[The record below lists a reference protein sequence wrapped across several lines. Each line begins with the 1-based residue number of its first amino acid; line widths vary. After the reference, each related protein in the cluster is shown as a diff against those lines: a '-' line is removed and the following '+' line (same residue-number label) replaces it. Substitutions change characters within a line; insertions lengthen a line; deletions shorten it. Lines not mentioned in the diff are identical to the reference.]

1 MAKRIIV
8 YKGGFLMKFSENL
21 YTLRKDLRISQEQLA
36 ELVDVSRQSVSK
48 WELGESYPTVENI
61 FKLCSVLK
69 CKMNKL
75 INENLSDFEFL
86 SEDVRNIEKGYE
98 RFLGYADTY
107 DEGRPKLPSKAIELL
122 KIYLD
127 NAIHTIVDI
136 GCGTGLSTKV
146 CTLYANAVI
155 GIDPSID
162 MLNTAKTKEDKKMK
176 FVQGYGDK
184 TGLQNECAD
193 IVICSQAFHWMEP
206 EQTIKEVHRI
216 LKKGG
221 IFAVID
227 ADYPPVI
234 HKELEKINSYL
245 HNKTAILEEYKNN
258 WISEKTEHLN
268 NIKKSGLFEYS
279 REICFSHI
287 EKYDQER
294 FKKFLLSQS
303 SMQHAIKYNYDKIVD
318 ELNTLDEKLYKIF
331 KGQTLN
337 AIYSYKMRIGI
348 K

>member
-1 MAKRIIV
+1 
-8 YKGGFLMKFSENL
+8 MKFSDNL
-21 YTLRKDLRISQEQLA
+21 YTLRKKMKLSQEQLA

-69 CKMNKL
+69 CKMNEL
-75 INENLSDFEFL
+75 INENLSDFELL
-86 SEDVRNIEKGYE
+86 SDDVKNIEKGYE

-107 DEGRPKLPSKAIELL
+107 DEGRPKLPRKAIEIL

-127 NAIHTIVDI
+127 NKIDTIVDI
-136 GCGTGLSTKV
+136 GCGTGLSTEV
-146 CTLYANAVI
+146 CTLFANNVI
-155 GIDPSID
+155 GVEPSID
-162 MLNTAKTKEDKKMK
+162 MLNKASTKENDKMK
-176 FVQGYGDK
+176 FIQGYGDK
-184 TGLQNECAD
+184 TGLEDECAD

-206 EQTIKEVHRI
+206 ESTIKEVYRI

-234 HKELEKINSYL
+234 NKELEKLNSYL
-245 HNKTAILEEYKNN
+245 KKKTAILENCENKWVSN
-258 WISEKTEHLN
+258 KTEHLN
-268 NIKKSGLFEYS
+268 NIRKSGLFEYS

-294 FKKFLLSQS
+294 FKKFLLRQS
-303 SMQHAIKYNYDKIVD
+303 SMQQAIKYNYDKIVD
-318 ELNTLDEKLYKIF
+318 ELNTLDQRLF
-331 KGQTLN
+331 KVFNGQTLD
-337 AIYSYKMRIGI
+337 AMYPYKMRIGI

>member
-1 MAKRIIV
+1 
-8 YKGGFLMKFSENL
+8 MKFSENL
-21 YTLRKDLRISQEQLA
+21 YILRKNKKISQEQLA

-61 FKLCSVLK
+61 FRLCNVFN
-69 CKMNKL
+69 CKMNEL
-75 INENLSDFEFL
+75 INENLTDFDLLSDEIK
-86 SEDVRNIEKGYE
+86 NTEKLYE

-127 NAIHTIVDI
+127 NDIETIVDI
-136 GCGTGLSTKV
+136 GCGTGLSTEV
-146 CTLYANAVI
+146 CTSFANNVI
-155 GIDPSID
+155 GIEPSID
-162 MLNTAKTKEDKKMK
+162 MLNKAKTKENEKMK
-176 FVQGYGDK
+176 FIQGYGDK
-184 TGLQNECAD
+184 TGLENESAD

-206 EQTIKEVHRI
+206 EPTIKEVYRI

-234 HKELEKINSYL
+234 NKELEKLNSYL
-245 HNKTAILEEYKNN
+245 HKKTASLENYENKWVSNK
-258 WISEKTEHLN
+258 IEHLN
-268 NIKKSGLFEYS
+268 NIRKSGLFEYS

-287 EKYDQER
+287 EKYNQER

-303 SMQHAIKYNYDKIVD
+303 SMQHAIKCNYDKIVD
-318 ELNTLDEKLYKIF
+318 ELNILDDRLHKVF
-331 KGQTLN
+331 KGQTLD
-337 AIYSYKMRIGI
+337 AMYPYKMRIGI
-348 K
+348 KS

>member
-1 MAKRIIV
+1 
-8 YKGGFLMKFSENL
+8 MKFSDNL
-21 YTLRKDLRISQEQLA
+21 YTLRKKMKLSQEQLA

-69 CKMNKL
+69 CKMNEL
-75 INENLSDFEFL
+75 INENLSDFELL
-86 SEDVRNIEKGYE
+86 SDDVKNIEKGYE

-107 DEGRPKLPSKAIELL
+107 DEGRPKLPRKAIEIL

-127 NAIHTIVDI
+127 NKIDTIVDI
-136 GCGTGLSTKV
+136 GCGTGLSTEV
-146 CTLYANAVI
+146 CTLFANNVI
-155 GIDPSID
+155 GVEPSID
-162 MLNTAKTKEDKKMK
+162 MLNKASTKENDKMK
-176 FVQGYGDK
+176 FIQGYGDK
-184 TGLQNECAD
+184 TGLEDECAD

-206 EQTIKEVHRI
+206 ESTIKEVCRI

-234 HKELEKINSYL
+234 NKELEKLNSYL
-245 HNKTAILEEYKNN
+245 KKKTSILENCENKWVSN
-258 WISEKTEHLN
+258 KTEHLN
-268 NIKKSGLFEYS
+268 NIRKSGLFEYS

-303 SMQHAIKYNYDKIVD
+303 SMQQAIKYNYDKIVD
-318 ELNTLDEKLYKIF
+318 ELNTLDQRLF
-331 KGQTLN
+331 KVFNGQTLD
-337 AIYSYKMRIGI
+337 AMYPYKMRIGI

>member
-1 MAKRIIV
+1 
-8 YKGGFLMKFSENL
+8 MKFSENL
-21 YTLRKDLRISQEQLA
+21 YTLRKNKGISQEQLA

-48 WELGESYPTVENI
+48 WELAESYPTVENI
-61 FKLCSVLK
+61 FKLCNVLN
-69 CKMNKL
+69 CKMNEL
-75 INENLSDFEFL
+75 INENLTDFDLLSD
-86 SEDVRNIEKGYE
+86 DIKNTEKLYE

-127 NAIHTIVDI
+127 NDIETIVDI
-136 GCGTGLSTKV
+136 GCGTGLSTEA
-146 CTLYANAVI
+146 CTQFANNVI
-155 GIDPSID
+155 GVEPSID
-162 MLNTAKTKEDKKMK
+162 MLNKAKTKENDKMR
-176 FVQGYGDK
+176 FIQGYGDK
-184 TGLQNECAD
+184 TGLEDECAD

-206 EQTIKEVHRI
+206 EPTIKEVYRI

-234 HKELEKINSYL
+234 NKELEKLNAYL
-245 HNKTAILEEYKNN
+245 HKKTASLENYENKWVSNK
-258 WISEKTEHLN
+258 SEHLN
-268 NIKKSGLFEYS
+268 NIRKSGLFEYS

-318 ELNTLDEKLYKIF
+318 ELNILDERLYNVF
-331 KGQTLN
+331 KGQTLD
-337 AIYSYKMRIGI
+337 AMYPYKMRIGI

>member
-1 MAKRIIV
+1 
-8 YKGGFLMKFSENL
+8 MKFSENL
-21 YTLRKDLRISQEQLA
+21 YTLRKNKEITQEKLA

-48 WELGESYPTVENI
+48 WELGEAYPTVENI
-61 FKLCSVLK
+61 FKLCNVLK
-69 CKMNKL
+69 CKMNEL
-75 INENLSDFEFL
+75 INEKLSDFELL
-86 SEDVRNIEKGYE
+86 SDDIKNIEKVYE

-107 DEGRPKLPSKAIELL
+107 DEGRPKLPKTAIELL
-122 KIYLD
+122 KVYLD
-127 NAIHTIVDI
+127 NKIDTIVDI
-136 GCGTGLSTKV
+136 GCGTGLSTEV
-146 CTLYANAVI
+146 CTLFADNII
-155 GIDPSID
+155 GIEPSID
-162 MLNTAKTKEDKKMK
+162 MINKAKTKETEKMK
-176 FVQGYGDK
+176 FIQGYGDK
-184 TGLQNECAD
+184 TGLEDEFAD
-193 IVICSQAFHWMEP
+193 IVICTQAFHWMDPEP
-206 EQTIKEVHRI
+206 TLKEVYRI

-234 HKELEKINSYL
+234 NKDLEKL
-245 HNKTAILEEYKNN
+245 DADLKQKTASLENYENK
-258 WISEKTEHLN
+258 WVSDKSEHLN
-268 NIKKSGLFEYS
+268 NIRKSKLFEYS

-318 ELNTLDEKLYKIF
+318 ELNTLDDKLYKVF
-331 KGQTLN
+331 KGQTLD

>member
-1 MAKRIIV
+1 
-8 YKGGFLMKFSENL
+8 MKFSDNL
-21 YTLRKDLRISQEQLA
+21 YTLRKNMKLSQEQLA

-61 FKLCSVLK
+61 FKLCGVLK
-69 CKMNKL
+69 CKMNEL
-75 INENLSDFEFL
+75 INENLSDFELL
-86 SEDVRNIEKGYE
+86 SDEVKNIEKGYE

-107 DEGRPKLPSKAIELL
+107 DEGRPKLPSKAIEIL

-127 NAIHTIVDI
+127 NEIGTIVDI
-136 GCGTGLSTKV
+136 GCGTGLSTEV
-146 CTLYANAVI
+146 CTLFANNVI
-155 GIDPSID
+155 GVEPSID
-162 MLNTAKTKEDKKMK
+162 MLNKARTKENDKIK
-176 FVQGYGDK
+176 FIQGYGEK
-184 TGLQNECAD
+184 TGLEDECAD
-193 IVICSQAFHWMEP
+193 VVICSQAFHWMEP
-206 EQTIKEVHRI
+206 ESTIKEVYRI

-234 HKELEKINSYL
+234 NKELEKLNSYL
-245 HNKTAILEEYKNN
+245 QKKTANLENCENKWVSN
-258 WISEKTEHLN
+258 KTEHLN
-268 NIKKSGLFEYS
+268 NIRKSGLFEYS

-303 SMQHAIKYNYDKIVD
+303 SMQQAIKYNYDKIVD
-318 ELNTLDEKLYKIF
+318 ELNSLEERLF
-331 KGQTLN
+331 KVFNGQTLDTM
-337 AIYSYKMRIGI
+337 YSYKMRIAI

>member
-1 MAKRIIV
+1 
-8 YKGGFLMKFSENL
+8 MKFSENL
-21 YTLRKDLRISQEQLA
+21 YTLRKNKGISQEQLA

-48 WELGESYPTVENI
+48 WELAESYPTVENI
-61 FKLCSVLK
+61 FKLCNVLN
-69 CKMNKL
+69 CKMNEL
-75 INENLSDFEFL
+75 INENLTDFELL
-86 SEDVRNIEKGYE
+86 SDDIKNTEKLYE

-127 NAIHTIVDI
+127 NDIETIVDI
-136 GCGTGLSTKV
+136 GCGTGLSTEA
-146 CTLYANAVI
+146 CTQFANNVI
-155 GIDPSID
+155 GVEPAID
-162 MLNTAKTKEDKKMK
+162 MLNKAKTKENDKMR
-176 FVQGYGDK
+176 FIQGYGYK
-184 TGLQNECAD
+184 TGLEDECAD

-206 EQTIKEVHRI
+206 EPTIKEVYRI

-234 HKELEKINSYL
+234 NKELERLNAYL
-245 HNKTAILEEYKNN
+245 HKKTASLENYENKWVSN
-258 WISEKTEHLN
+258 KAEHLN
-268 NIKKSGLFEYS
+268 NIRKSGLFEYS

-318 ELNTLDEKLYKIF
+318 ELNILDERLYNVIKGKTLDAMYP
-331 KGQTLN
+331 
-337 AIYSYKMRIGI
+337 YKMRVGI

>member
-1 MAKRIIV
+1 
-8 YKGGFLMKFSENL
+8 MKFNDNL
-21 YTLRKDLRISQEQLA
+21 YILRKTKGISQEQLA
-36 ELVDVSRQSVSK
+36 ELIDVSRQSVSK

-61 FKLCSVLK
+61 FKLCSILK
-69 CKMNKL
+69 CKMNEL
-75 INENLSDFEFL
+75 INEGLSDFEL
-86 SEDVRNIEKGYE
+86 LGDDIKHTEKLYE

-127 NAIHTIVDI
+127 NNIDTIVDI
-136 GCGTGLSTKV
+136 GCGTGLSTEI
-146 CTLYANAVI
+146 CTLFANKVI
-155 GIDPSID
+155 GIEPSID
-162 MLNTAKTKEDKKMK
+162 MLNKAKTKENDKMK

-184 TGLQNECAD
+184 TGLADEYAD
-193 IVICSQAFHWMEP
+193 IVICSQAFHWMNP
-206 EQTIKEVHRI
+206 ESTIKEVYRL

-234 HKELEKINSYL
+234 NKELEQLYAYL
-245 HNKTAILEEYKNN
+245 HKRISSLERCENKWVNN
-258 WISEKTEHLN
+258 KTEHLN
-268 NIKKSGLFEYS
+268 NIRKSGLFEYS

-287 EKYDQER
+287 EEYDQER

-303 SMQHAIKYNYDKIVD
+303 SMQHAIKYNYDKIID
-318 ELNTLDEKLYKIF
+318 DLNVLDEKLYKVF
-331 KGQTLN
+331 NGHTLN
-337 AIYSYKMRIGI
+337 AMYSYKMRIGI

>member
-1 MAKRIIV
+1 
-8 YKGGFLMKFSENL
+8 MKFSDNL
-21 YTLRKDLRISQEQLA
+21 YALRKNMKLSQEQLA

-69 CKMNKL
+69 CKMNEL
-75 INENLSDFEFL
+75 INENLSDFELL
-86 SEDVRNIEKGYE
+86 SDDVKNIEKGYE

-107 DEGRPKLPSKAIELL
+107 DEGRPKLPSKAIEIL

-127 NAIHTIVDI
+127 NEIDTIVDI
-136 GCGTGLSTKV
+136 GCGTGLSTEV
-146 CTLYANAVI
+146 CTLFANNVI
-155 GIDPSID
+155 GVEPSID
-162 MLNTAKTKEDKKMK
+162 MLNKASTKENDKMK
-176 FVQGYGDK
+176 FIQGYGDK
-184 TGLQNECAD
+184 TGLEDECAD

-206 EQTIKEVHRI
+206 ESTIKEVCRI

-234 HKELEKINSYL
+234 NKELEKLNSYL
-245 HNKTAILEEYKNN
+245 KKKTSILENCENKWVSN
-258 WISEKTEHLN
+258 KTEHLN
-268 NIKKSGLFEYS
+268 NIRKSGLFEYS

-303 SMQHAIKYNYDKIVD
+303 SMQQAIKYNYDKIVD
-318 ELNTLDEKLYKIF
+318 ELNTLDQRLF
-331 KGQTLN
+331 KVFNGQTLD
-337 AIYSYKMRIGI
+337 AMYPYKMRIGI

>member
-1 MAKRIIV
+1 MR
-8 YKGGFLMKFSENL
+8 FSQNL
-21 YTLRKDLRISQEQLA
+21 YTLRKNKDFSQEQLA
-36 ELVDVSRQSVSK
+36 ELVEVSRQSVSK

-69 CKMNKL
+69 CKMNEL
-75 INENLSDFEFL
+75 INESLADFEL
-86 SEDVRNIEKGYE
+86 LGDEIKHTEKLYE

-127 NAIHTIVDI
+127 NEIDTIVDI
-136 GCGTGLSTKV
+136 GCGTGLSTEV
-146 CTLYANAVI
+146 CTLFANNVI
-155 GIDPSID
+155 GIEPSID
-162 MLNTAKTKEDKKMK
+162 MINKARTKENNKIK
-176 FVQGYGDK
+176 FIQGYGNK
-184 TGLQNECAD
+184 TGLKDECAD

-206 EQTIKEVHRI
+206 EPTIKEVYRI

-234 HKELEKINSYL
+234 NKELEQLNAYL
-245 HNKTAILEEYKNN
+245 HRKTASLENYENKWVSN
-258 WISEKTEHLN
+258 KAEHLN
-268 NIKKSGLFEYS
+268 NIRKSGLFEYS

-287 EKYDQER
+287 EEYDQER

-318 ELNTLDEKLYKIF
+318 ELNILDAKLHKVF
-331 KGQTLN
+331 RGQTLS
-337 AIYSYKMRIGI
+337 AMYPYKMRIGI